1 MKNEKDVL
9 EYFIENE
16 RKQKRTTLIVSILF
30 SFFAITIIVLGIN
43 AYNQKE
49 IINLQNGEILDLK
62 GAIALKDSLL
72 KLKDENDKYYKDS
85 LSNKRIIK
93 NEYYKDSISDNQYIE
108 YNNNYQPTNSIAVD
122 TSNNKDYPNKEVK
135 YTIYIQYMDG
145 LYLKAKKI
153 RTFLNKKNYKVP
165 ETDLIIR
172 EKFSSS
178 VRYFY
183 PTDNQKATE
192 IARLAEIATNTKYKV
207 QYTKIKAPKNQIEIW
222 IGK

>member
-49 IINLQNGEILDLK
+49 IINLKNGEILDLK

-72 KLKDENDKYYKDS
+72 KLKDKNQIRFQDS
-85 LSNKRIIK
+85 VTSVRNFKI
-93 NEYYKDSISDNQYIE
+93 YKDSISNVMDDNYN
-108 YNNNYQPTNSIAVD
+108 YSHNNNIDEITLD
-122 TSNNKDYPNKEVK
+122 TTYTKSDYPKKEVI
-135 YTIYIQYMDG
+135 YTIYIQFMKG
-145 LYLKAKKI
+145 LNTEAQRT
-153 RTFLNKKNYKVP
+153 RTFLSNKKYKVP
-165 ETDLIIR
+165 ETELIKR
-172 EKFSSS
+172 EKFTSS

-183 PTDNQKATE
+183 PADKEKATE
-192 IARLAEIATNTKYKV
+192 IAILAQKASKIKFNVE
-207 QYTKIKAPKNQIEIW
+207 YTKSRAPKNQIEIW
-222 IGK
+222 IGE